1 MSQIKDLIIKLA
13 TQFINI
19 PADSIDE
26 HIHETLGMAGT
37 YLGMDRAYLFEY
49 DLEKGTMTNT
59 YEWCGEGIK
68 PFKDRLQNI
77 PLSSYPKWIAQHFAG
92 EIIRI
97 PSVKDLSH
105 GNLKKTLEMQG
116 IKSLITVPLMDH
128 GKCLGFVG
136 LDAVRREINWNEDHV
151 CLARMIAE
159 IYRNVIKRRNMEK
172 RLAATQRQYEELVD
186 GIPVGLYR
194 RKPGPGGEFIMVNKA
209 LARIL
214 GFESKEELIGVK
226 IARFCVDME
235 RMKQCAAE
243 LALTGEIKEKEVRFS
258 KRDGKIFWAAISAKE
273 YVDEAGNPVYVEGL
287 VQDIS
292 DRKKEEE
299 EKERLRSQL
308 QQAQRLESIGRLAGG
323 VAHDF
328 NNLLVP
334 ILGYSELLLE
344 MAGDD
349 ERLRRYVSPIKEAGE
364 KARDIVRQLLAFG
377 RKQELEKTAVE
388 LNEHVSKFRKFLVHT
403 LRDDIEVVVKSSS
416 EPIVVECDVRQLD
429 QVFLNLAINA
439 QDAMPDGGR
448 LEITTGVKKL
458 DKTVEGFGSFLHPGT
473 YAVLTIRDTGVG
485 MDSKTLEQIFEPFFT
500 TKSMEKG
507 TGLGLAMAYGIVQ
520 QHGGNIRVESRPSE
534 GSTFQ
539 IFLPLFSGK
548 IKSGGSHSSSSGST
562 KGGGT
567 ILIVEDEPAVRDFV
581 AHALGKDGYKVIKA
595 GAYKDVVEILES
607 MGEPPDLLL
616 TDVIMPGVNGIEMYR
631 RLKEDYPSL
640 KVLYMSGNA
649 PETVHLEEEEN
660 FLQKPFSV
668 KDLRERIRAVLDEKD
683 VEDRLNAGSMGLLQ

>member
-19 PADSIDE
+19 PAVSIDE

-59 YEWCGEGIK
+59 YEWCGEGIM
-68 PFKDRLQNI
+68 PFKDQLRNI
-77 PLSSYPKWIAQHFAG
+77 PLSSYPKWIGHHFAG

-97 PSVKDLSH
+97 PSVKDLSQ

-116 IKSLITVPLMDH
+116 IKSLITVPLMDD

-136 LDAVRREINWNEDHV
+136 FDAVRREINWNEDHIS
-151 CLARMIAE
+151 LAMMIAE

-172 RLAATQRQYEELVD
+172 RLAATQRQYEELVE

-194 RKPGPGGEFIMVNKA
+194 RKPGPGGEFIMVNGA

-214 GFESKEELIGVK
+214 GFESKEELIGEK
-226 IARFCVDME
+226 IASFCVDME
-235 RMKQCAAE
+235 RMRQCGAE

-258 KRDGKIFWAAISAKE
+258 RRDGEIFWASISAKE

-334 ILGYSELLLE
+334 ILGYSELLLD
-344 MAGDD
+344 MVGDD
-349 ERLRRYVSPIKEAGE
+349 ERLRRYVYPIKEAGE

-377 RKQELEKTAVE
+377 RKQELEKAPVE
-388 LNEHVSKFRKFLVHT
+388 LNEHVSKFKKFLVHT
-403 LRDDIEVVVKSSS
+403 LRDDIEVVVKRSS
-416 EPIVVECDVRQLD
+416 EPLVVECDVRQLD
-429 QVFLNLAINA
+429 QVLLNLAINA
-439 QDAMPDGGR
+439 QDAMPDGGT
-448 LEITTGVKKL
+448 LEITTGVKRL
-458 DKTVEGFGSFLHPGT
+458 EKTADDFGSILHPGT

-485 MDSKTLEQIFEPFFT
+485 MDSETLEQIFEPFFT

-507 TGLGLAMAYGIVQ
+507 TGLGLAMAYGIIQ
-520 QHGGNIRVESRPSE
+520 QHGGNIRVESRPGE
-534 GSTFQ
+534 GASFQ
-539 IFLPLFSGK
+539 IFLPLFSGNV
-548 IKSGGSHSSSSGST
+548 KSGGLRFPSSGSS
-562 KGGGT
+562 KGGET
-567 ILIVEDEPAVRDFV
+567 ILLVEDEPAVRDFV
-581 AHALGKDGYKVIKA
+581 AHALKKDGYKVIKA
-595 GAYKDVVEILES
+595 SGYKEVVKILES
-607 MGEPPDLLL
+607 LGEPPDLLL
-616 TDVIMPGVNGIEMYR
+616 TDVIMPGLNGIEMYR

-649 PETVHLEEEEN
+649 PETFHLEEEN

-668 KDLRERIRAVLDEKD
+668 KSLSQRVRKVLDESD
-683 VEDRLNAGSMGLLQ
+683 VARGLTGARECQE

>member
-1 MSQIKDLIIKLA
+1 MPQLKDLILKLA

-26 HIHETLGMAGT
+26 NIQKTLGMAGT

-68 PFKDRLQNI
+68 PFKDRLHNI
-77 PLSSYPKWIAQHFAG
+77 PLSSYPTWIGHHFAG

-97 PSVKDLSH
+97 PSVKDISQR
-105 GNLKKTLEMQG
+105 NLKKVLEMQG

-136 LDAVRREINWNEDHV
+136 FDAVRREINWNEDHIS
-151 CLARMIAE
+151 LARMIAE

-172 RLAATQRQYEELVD
+172 RLAATQRQYEELVE

-194 RKPGPGGEFIMVNKA
+194 RTPGPGGQFTMVNKA

-235 RMKQCAAE
+235 RMKQCGAE

-258 KRDGKIFWAAISAKE
+258 RRDGKIFWASISAKE

-344 MAGDD
+344 MVGDD
-349 ERLRRYVSPIKEAGE
+349 EMLRRYVSPIKEAGE
-364 KARDIVRQLLAFG
+364 KARDIVRQLLVFG
-377 RKQELEKTAVE
+377 RKQELEKAPVE
-388 LNEHVSKFRKFLVHT
+388 LNEHVSKFRKFLIHT
-403 LRDDIEVVVKSSS
+403 LRDDIEVVVKNSSY
-416 EPIVVECDVRQLD
+416 PIVVECDVRQLD
-429 QVFLNLAINA
+429 QVLLNLAINA

-448 LEITTGVKKL
+448 LEIIVGVKELK
-458 DKTVEGFGSFLHPGT
+458 KTVDGFGSFLHPGS
-473 YAVLTIRDTGVG
+473 YAVLTVRDTGVG
-485 MDSKTLEQIFEPFFT
+485 MDSKTLQQIFEPFFT

-520 QHGGNIRVESRPSE
+520 QHGGNMKVESQPGE

-539 IFLPLFSGK
+539 IFLPLFKGK
-548 IKSGGSHSSSSGST
+548 IKPGGSRSSSNSSSR
-562 KGGGT
+562 GGEI

-581 AHALGKDGYKVIKA
+581 VYTLKKDGYKVIKA
-595 GAYKDVVEILES
+595 SGYNELVKVLRSLDDT
-607 MGEPPDLLL
+607 PDLLL

-683 VEDRLNAGSMGLLQ
+683 VEDKLNAGSMGLLQ